1 MKRSTSI
8 SIITLLHLVIVTF
21 TACQPW
27 YEREPLEIYYDG
39 VAQVRIDVDWMNHLG
54 ERPELMTIMLTKD
67 GDQFTDVRVTNEV
80 DRAYYRLGEG
90 TYNVMVFNYSYDD
103 YSTMRFED
111 RDSYSR
117 LTARSNDLRNYMNG
131 EWDRGV
137 VYMQNPGLIG
147 VAVDTF
153 TITKE
158 DIESQR
164 HFIDYRD
171 REKPD
176 TLSIVR
182 RETVYDMTCNL
193 NVYVRTT
200 GLKYMKSLVGNV
212 SGLADGFTLSSG
224 HRTTEHGPILLNAWF
239 KRTGTQMEMLD
250 IFKRTRADE
259 GNRADTTIVV
269 NPDTLYQDDG
279 QVHDWLCASVSTF
292 GLPFGD
298 EDPELRTPGTH
309 LLTLCF
315 TLLDGSKRTF
325 VYDVSRYMR
334 YRTNFIDGLS
344 GSRGNDGR
352 RSPRL
357 QLDLDLIV
365 DIPLDFPD
373 LPYVPDPEEPSGPAS
388 GFDAIVDPWEEN
400 DPVDVYF

>member
-1 MKRSTSI
+1 MKRHTRTT
-8 SIITLLHLVIVTF
+8 IIALLHFAVIAF
-21 TACQPW
+21 LSCQPW

-67 GDQFTDVRVTNEV
+67 GDEFTDVRVTHEV
-80 DRAYYRLGEG
+80 DSAFYRLGEG

-103 YSTMRFED
+103 YATMRFEN
-111 RDSYSR
+111 RESYSR
-117 LTARSNDLRNYMNG
+117 LKARSNDLRNYMNG

-137 VYMQNPGLIG
+137 TYMQHPGLIG

-153 TITKE
+153 TITQE
-158 DIESQR
+158 DIEAQR

-193 NVYVRTT
+193 NVYVRTS
-200 GLKYMKSLVGNV
+200 GLKYMRSLVGNV
-212 SGLADGFTLSSG
+212 SGLADGFILSSA
-224 HRTTEHGPILLNAWF
+224 HRTAENGPLLLDAWF

-250 IFKRTRADE
+250 IFKRTRGE
-259 GNRADTTIVV
+259 GTADTTIVL

-279 QVHDWLCASVSTF
+279 LTHEWLCTSVSTF

-298 EDPELRTPGTH
+298 ENPALRPPGTH
-309 LLTLCF
+309 ILTLCF

-325 VYDVSRYMR
+325 VYDVSRYLR
-334 YRTNFIDGLS
+334 YRGDYIDPLS
-344 GSRGNDGR
+344 GSRR
-352 RSPRL
+352 EEKRSPLL

-388 GFDAIVDPWEEN
+388 SFDVIVDPWEPL
-400 DPVDVYF
+400 DTIDVYF